1 MAKENRPAK
10 AFHLNKTDSQRGDG
24 SPRLQINRL
33 RYKLGLSGPA
43 AASLAHLIF
52 GEGEQ

>member
-10 AFHLNKTDSQRGDG
+10 AFGLNKTDSLQGDG

-43 AASLAHLIF
+43 AVSLAHLIY
-52 GEGEQ
+52 GEGKQ